1 MTGRGIAKSFLAH
14 EQAEGEGAR
23 VRRSI
28 GSMKARNFSPFL
40 LLDHLVATGKGF
52 PDHPHRGQETIT
64 YVLQGNVDHEDFT
77 GSKGTIGR
85 GDLQF
90 MTAGKGIV
98 HAEMP
103 REGDSGEPPEI
114 MQLWVDLPIELKA
127 CEPKYKNLRAEE
139 IPVADPS
146 DKVQVWVISG
156 ESYGTKSVQDLAY
169 TPVVFYDYR
178 VQPGGK
184 ISQPVPK
191 GFNVFLY
198 LLHGHIK
205 INRDTEV
212 PEHHCVLF
220 DEDGDSIEAD
230 VDESAENEARFI
242 LVGGQKLDQPVVQY
256 GPFVETSSDLVKQAF
271 MDYQSAKNG
280 FERLQGWYN
289 QIGHE

>member
-1 MTGRGIAKSFLAH
+1 MTGRAIAKSFLAH
-14 EQAEGEGAR
+14 EQPEGDGAR

-40 LLDHLVATGKGF
+40 MLDHLVATGNGF

-77 GSKGTIGR
+77 GSKGTIGP

-90 MTAGKGIV
+90 MTAGRGIV

-103 REGDSGEPPEI
+103 RKGDNGEIPEI
-114 MQLWVDLPIELKA
+114 MQLWVDLPKDLKDCEPRYRDLKA
-127 CEPKYKNLRAEE
+127 QD
-139 IPVADPS
+139 IPVVNPS
-146 DKVQVWVISG
+146 DKVEIKVISG

-178 VQPGGK
+178 VQPGGE
-184 ISQPVPK
+184 ISQKVPE

-198 LLHGHIK
+198 ILHGDITVNDSK
-205 INRDTEV
+205 T
-212 PEHHCVLF
+212 PEHYSILF
-220 DEDGDSIEAD
+220 AEEGNTID
-230 VDESAENEARFI
+230 VSLDKSAEKEARFI
-242 LVGGQKLDQPVVQY
+242 LVGGQKLDQPVVQH
-256 GPFVETSSDLVKQAF
+256 GPFVETSADLVKQAF

-280 FERLQGWYN
+280 FERLQGWYS
-289 QIGHE
+289 QIGHQ